1 MKIEDF
7 RGKKKVRSSPMFVY
21 EALSSVSTPAKTKV
35 KISKEII
42 FLKKSKH
49 SKATQRNSVLK
60 EKSRQSSTHL

>member
-1 MKIEDF
+1 
-7 RGKKKVRSSPMFVY
+7 MFVY

-49 SKATQRNSVLK
+49 TKATQRNSVLK